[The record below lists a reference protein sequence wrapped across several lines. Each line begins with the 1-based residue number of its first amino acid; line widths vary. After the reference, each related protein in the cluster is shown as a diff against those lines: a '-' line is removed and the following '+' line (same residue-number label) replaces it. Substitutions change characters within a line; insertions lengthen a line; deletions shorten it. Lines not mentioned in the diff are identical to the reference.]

1 MIFETLSPSCNED
14 VNFKYKSNGPHDPC
28 EMTNYTNNHYTWQV
42 DLECSMSTNVLN

>member
-28 EMTNYTNNHYTWQV
+28 EMTNYTNNHYT
-42 DLECSMSTNVLN
+42 